1 MPGDPTTLALVGSRG
16 RETGSWR
23 WGRQGGPEIETEVE
37 FGRQGDREAWPVED
51 REAWTGDRWAVVGWV
66 HTRTHLHVHAHRHT
80 CTCTHMETGL
90 ELRFWGHT
98 GGLPLDL

>member
-1 MPGDPTTLALVGSRG
+1 MPGDPTALALVGSRG

-51 REAWTGDRWAVVGWV
+51 RLIIQLMRI
-66 HTRTHLHVHAHRHT
+66 L
-80 CTCTHMETGL
+80 L
-90 ELRFWGHT
+90 LRI
-98 GGLPLDL
+98 LLI